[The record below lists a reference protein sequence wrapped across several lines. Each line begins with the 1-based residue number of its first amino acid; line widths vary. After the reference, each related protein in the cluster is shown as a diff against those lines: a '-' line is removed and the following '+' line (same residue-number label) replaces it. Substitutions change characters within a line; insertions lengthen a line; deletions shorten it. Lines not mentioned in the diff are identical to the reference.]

1 MKVARVKLSDQ
12 VAEQLQTMIRSG
24 EYKEGDRLP
33 TEGVLAEKFAV
44 SRITVREAVSKLRAM
59 DLIEVR
65 QGEGT
70 FVKKLTP
77 ASFMKP
83 LLSMLTMDKKN
94 LRDIFEVR
102 IMIECKA
109 AELAALRAGE
119 ETVKKLGQ
127 LLERMDQCIMDNT
140 LEQYNALDAEFHLE
154 ILRSSGNR
162 ILVAF
167 GDMSTSMI
175 RDSITA
181 GIALPNALANS
192 IILHKRIFDAIKGRN
207 ANDAVAF
214 MKQHLEGTVSYA
226 ESM

>member
-59 DLIEVR
+59 DIIEVR

-70 FVKKLTP
+70 FVKNLTP

-83 LLSMLTMDKKN
+83 LLSMLSLDRKN
-94 LRDIFEVR
+94 FRDIFEVR

-109 AELAALRAGE
+109 AELAALRADE
-119 ETVKKLGQ
+119 EALETLGRM
-127 LLERMDQCIMDNT
+127 LEQMDQCIMDNA
-140 LEQYNALDAEFHLE
+140 LEQYNELDARFHYE
-154 ILRSSGNR
+154 ILKSSGNQ
-162 ILVAF
+162 ILIAF
-167 GDMSTSMI
+167 GDMSTTMI
-175 RDSITA
+175 RESISA

-192 IILHKRIFDAIKGRN
+192 IILHKRIYDAIRRRN
-207 ANDAVAF
+207 VTEAVAF
-214 MKQHLEGTVSYA
+214 MKQHLEGAASYA
-226 ESM
+226 ESI